1 MMFNFLFVCS
11 AYFWHCVNLPLQCNK
26 NKGGVIMN
34 KNLNNIVNYGD
45 RICASLECN
54 GRRLA
59 SVNGVN
65 FTSLEAVKNALLE
78 LAGRYVGMAVLTV
91 RNCTQGWRDVTALA
105 TMRRPVNATQQAL
118 GYQPRIGNQYVI
130 PWAS

>member
-1 MMFNFLFVCS
+1 VLSVQEIGTVSPYFCS
-11 AYFWHCVNLPLQCNK
+11 VK
-26 NKGGVIMN
+26 TKRGGTTMN
-34 KNLNNIVNYGD
+34 KNLNFIVNVGD

-65 FTSLEAVKNALLE
+65 FTSLESVKSTLLDM
-78 LAGRYVGMAVLTV
+78 AGRYAGMAVLTV

-105 TMRRPVNATQQAL
+105 TMRRAMTAPQQASDS
-118 GYQPRIGNQYVI
+118 QPRIGNQYLI

>member
-1 MMFNFLFVCS
+1 
-11 AYFWHCVNLPLQCNK
+11 
-26 NKGGVIMN
+26 MN
-34 KNLNNIVNYGD
+34 MTLSNIVNYGD

-59 SVNGVN
+59 SVNGTN
-65 FTSLEAVKNALLE
+65 FSSLAEVKAALLE
-78 LAGRYVGMAVLTV
+78 MAGRYVGMAVLTV

-105 TMRRPVNATQQAL
+105 TMRRPVMAMQQAL
-118 GYQPRIGNQYVI
+118 GSQPRIGNQYVI

>member
-1 MMFNFLFVCS
+1 
-11 AYFWHCVNLPLQCNK
+11 
-26 NKGGVIMN
+26 MN
-34 KNLNNIVNYGD
+34 KNLNYIVNYGD
-45 RICASLECN
+45 RICATLECN

-65 FTSLEAVKNALLE
+65 FTSLDAVKNALLN
-78 LAGRYVGMAVLTV
+78 LAGRYVGMAILTV

-105 TMRRPVNATQQAL
+105 TMRRPAMVHPATVSTSPSMGA
-118 GYQPRIGNQYVI
+118 QYLI

>member
-1 MMFNFLFVCS
+1 
-11 AYFWHCVNLPLQCNK
+11 
-26 NKGGVIMN
+26 MN
-34 KNLNNIVNYGD
+34 NNITNIVKCGD
-45 RICASLECN
+45 RICATLECN

-59 SVNGVN
+59 SVNGTN
-65 FTSLEAVKNALLE
+65 FNSLEAVKRVLLE

-105 TMRRPVNATQQAL
+105 TMRRPVSAAVL
-118 GYQPRIGNQYVI
+118 HVAPSAPRMGNQYLI

>member
-1 MMFNFLFVCS
+1 
-11 AYFWHCVNLPLQCNK
+11 
-26 NKGGVIMN
+26 MN
-34 KNLNNIVNYGD
+34 KNINNIVNCGD
-45 RICASLECN
+45 RICATLDCN

-59 SVNGVN
+59 SVNG
-65 FTSLEAVKNALLE
+65 TCYSSLEDVKHALLD

-105 TMRRPVNATQQAL
+105 TMRRPAVSL
-118 GYQPRIGNQYVI
+118 LSQPASAPRVGSQYLI